1 MIITGSILVDRN
13 LSPTFPRFLQL
24 ATILGNFL
32 AGLRY
37 RFLHPWGAGE
47 QNPSLSTRG
56 SALGPGDADRRQPP
70 HVRPAA
76 AVGEAEAL
84 WQHQRRAR
92 PPRLCPRLCGG
103 ESRLLKGPSHTA
115 LPPVPGSFAG
125 WMVGQPLSV
134 FFPRRCIVVCRA
146 PLPSLLVSSSLTGTR
161 NKMFSGFLCA
171 FSSAK
176 VHNRKCKL
184 HSFHCTSLCGHFN
197 NKYFGSMHFVSYF
210 ILHFIFC
217 LIFVCF

>member
-1 MIITGSILVDRN
+1 MSHDSNSTKTVDENATWVRFRSWNPSKNQQSHNISYAIYITSSISNMIITGSILVDRN
-13 LSPTFPRFLQL
+13 LSPTFPRFLQFLQL

-103 ESRLLKGPSHTA
+103 ESRLLKGTAARLTLHCHQSTAA
-115 LPPVPGSFAG
+115 LPAG
-125 WMVGQPLSV
+125 WLANPCLFFSHDVVLLCVVHHFPLSS
-134 FFPRRCIVVCRA
+134 F
-146 PLPSLLVSSSLTGTR
+146 LP
-161 NKMFSGFLCA
+161 
-171 FSSAK
+171 
-176 VHNRKCKL
+176 H
-184 HSFHCTSLCGHFN
+184 
-197 NKYFGSMHFVSYF
+197 
-210 ILHFIFC
+210 
-217 LIFVCF
+217 